1 MTLANDLIVPKEFVL
16 GSDFLL
22 LETSSPKVARC
33 PKQVTLRIDPGG
45 HILYWIPKVG
55 ETRSYVFIQD
65 IVDVRTGKRAA
76 QNYVPLKELS
86 SNIQLLMTVVS
97 NVDFVH
103 PNFTTF
109 VPLDN
114 SAEKLA
120 AWERFLFRLATT
132 TRSRHFGVL
141 HHIRKTLAPVLY
153 ASETKEI
160 SVEQLREILTAPT
173 KEAVA
178 GIVESHRGAR
188 SETEK
193 VLLEEITDKTLVS
206 LVLSLG
212 GTERLKKVFG
222 QLCDHGSSSMSRK
235 AFLNFLQTFQRDPRL
250 NEALYPKI
258 TERGMNAILRSLGY
272 SQGDVSFEA
281 FVHYLWSAFCVD
293 SPNIPEDRVADSM
306 HEPLSH
312 YFINSSHNT
321 YCTGLQVKGAQ
332 LLSSSAHKETV
343 ADVEMYR
350 QVLLSGCRCI
360 ELDCWDSSDGPVI
373 THGPAALFGMNE
385 IPLKDVCEAISECA
399 FKTSPYPVLLSI
411 ENHLS
416 QKQQKL
422 MVQIFRDTFGENL
435 LCDPLESHRLEEG
448 QLLPSPHLLRN
459 KIIIKAKK
467 AKPKVNH
474 RKATLVSDDVNGSV
488 VSEGSFDSSS
498 QADTVRKM
506 SNFSQTEAELALL
519 DRDVVE
525 RQLCPV
531 EEELS
536 SQDLSG
542 IVNYLTATKM
552 PSKWNV
558 DRNYFLMCSLSES
571 ESMKVYNQR
580 QANNFIKHTSRR
592 LVRVFP
598 AYHRVTSDNYIPKI
612 HWMMGAQMVALNF
625 QTNCSA
631 MLLNHAM
638 FEQTSNYGYVKK
650 PDSMCDPTQEFDIY
664 EKRFPRRLPVTLKV
678 TVLSAMFLPDNNKLK
693 NSPFFVTLDLL
704 DFPPYDAEAKEYARG
719 TGHSGIHVV
728 FDSKQAVFRK
738 ILMPEMA
745 FLQICLWRRFG
756 CNATPVAYRTL
767 PINNLQNGY
776 RHVILRTI
784 GNRCLGPLSLF
795 IYFDVFFYVPT
806 VKLAFHSALM
816 NPFSR
821 DREEERLSQ
830 ALRHPFLKQDEIDE
844 DEREEEKL
852 QALVG
857 TEKLPKDASPH
868 VSPLPSPVADSVVS
882 KFTK

>member
-114 SAEKLA
+114 SAEK
-120 AWERFLFRLATT
+120 
-132 TRSRHFGVL
+132 
-141 HHIRKTLAPVLY
+141 
-153 ASETKEI
+153 
-160 SVEQLREILTAPT
+160 
-173 KEAVA
+173 
-178 GIVESHRGAR
+178 
-188 SETEK
+188 
-193 VLLEEITDKTLVS
+193 VLLEEITDKTL
-206 LVLSLG
+206 
-212 GTERLKKVFG
+212 
-222 QLCDHGSSSMSRK
+222 
-235 AFLNFLQTFQRDPRL
+235 TFQRDPRL

-467 AKPKVNH
+467 AKPK
-474 RKATLVSDDVNGSV
+474 
-488 VSEGSFDSSS
+488 
-498 QADTVRKM
+498 
-506 SNFSQTEAELALL
+506 AELALL

-719 TGHSGIHVV
+719 TGHSGIH
-728 FDSKQAVFRK
+728 

-830 ALRHPFLKQDEIDE
+830 ALRHPFLKQDEVDE
-844 DEREEEKL
+844 DEREEDKI